1 MSRTQKLILAALAV
15 LDVIVLCAMAAVV
28 VSSLR
33 NLPVPTEGGPA
44 PSATP
49 FSTATR
55 PPTWTPT
62 LSPTPRPSGT
72 PKPTRTATG
81 TPTPRATFP
90 GITPTV
96 VDSPTP
102 TPTITPAANLL
113 ENPSFDDIEENAIP
127 GWQTGAYVN
136 WEYGDELDPGTSYAA
151 PRFHAADNPA
161 QRIYGSTLQIDTVDW
176 VKLRAW
182 VYQTITVTAGSRVT
196 FQVRAAAVVHDPTG
210 GYFLKAGVDPDGDDG
225 CDDAEW
231 GEEQHVN
238 QGDGV
243 VTLASPEVLVEEE
256 GPITVCMF
264 AETQYAQVWHAA
276 FFDEAKLIV
285 FPREE
290 GE

>member
-1 MSRTQKLILAALAV
+1 MSRTQKLILAGMAL

-33 NLPVPTEGGPA
+33 NLPAPAKGGPA
-44 PSATP
+44 PTATL

-62 LSPTPRPSGT
+62 PSPTSHPTGT
-72 PKPTRTATG
+72 ARPTRTATG
-81 TPTPRATFP
+81 TPTPVATLP
-90 GITPTV
+90 SKTPTV
-96 VDSPTP
+96 AHSPTP
-102 TPTITPAANLL
+102 TPTVTPVANLL
-113 ENPSFDDIEENAIP
+113 ENPSFDGIEENDIP
-127 GWQTGAYVN
+127 GWWTGAYVN
-136 WEYGDELDPGTSYAA
+136 WEFGDELDPGNSYAT

-161 QRIYGSTLQIDTVDW
+161 QRISGSTLQIDTVDW

-196 FQVRAAAVVHDPTG
+196 FRVRAAAVVPDQAG
-210 GYFLKAGVDPDGDDG
+210 GYFLKAGIEPDGGDG

-238 QGDGV
+238 QRDGV
-243 VTLASPEVLVEEE
+243 VTLISPEVLVEEE

-276 FFDEAKLIV
+276 FLDEAELTV
-285 FPREE
+285 LPQPDE
-290 GE
+290 